1 MRIEMKPIQELKPA
15 AYNPRVA
22 LKPGMPE
29 YERLKRSLS
38 EFELVQPLVWNERTG
53 QLVGGHQ
60 RLAILLES
68 GATEVPVVVVSL
80 SLEREQA
87 LNVALNNEQVA
98 GHWDTGKLQD
108 LLRDLI
114 ELPDFDATLTGFSE
128 QDLNALLMAPVENF
142 TPEETPESAD
152 HIVVT
157 LHVDPDDWE
166 AFQAELDDLLG
177 QFELETHI
185 RLPRGQLSPSPPV

>member
-1 MRIEMKPIQELKPA
+1 MGERELAMRIEMKPIQELKPA

-53 QLVGGHQ
+53 HLVGGHQ
-60 RLAILLES
+60 RLAILLET
-68 GATEVPVVVVSL
+68 GVTEVPVVVVSL

-98 GHWDTGKLQD
+98 GRWDTVKLQD

-128 QDLNALLMAPVENF
+128 RDLNALLMAPVENF
-142 TPEETPESAD
+142 MPEETPESDD

-157 LHVDPDDWE
+157 LHVDPDDWD
-166 AFQAELDDLLG
+166 AFQEELDDLLG
-177 QFELETHI
+177 QFELESHI
-185 RLPRGQLSPSPPV
+185 RMPRGQ